1 MDSFFKAAVCD
12 LDKLLDDFELNTEEL
27 DCQAATSPA
36 SLDLYPSHCGG
47 PQCFVPSSSPVP
59 DLNSLCYGQSPASMF
74 RESQRE
80 PETKGIPL
88 TGVDLLSS
96 VDTADARAIKS
107 QTPPCPDRTLKPVC
121 DLVNDTGSAIL
132 LCANSHD
139 AFRQLEVAEKELE
152 EELLVDFNTPAESLS
167 SDVLDHCCSLE
178 NLCEREF
185 QGHEPSTSLSLLD
198 VILPAAA
205 ERICEHQDLPGN
217 SQESLEEPKVKL
229 HQNGANKE
237 DENSSLQEDEQVSS
251 SVSHYSEEGDV
262 SGVGTE
268 LNSTTEDESVLPED
282 QTVDYSKGETPMS
295 CLSMAVSMCGS
306 LVSAVESA
314 EATAREEEDK
324 TVAVPSELNEAEEQP
339 SPGAQRL
346 RELVTGDHGA
356 GADASP
362 EEDSEPLSL
371 TSDSDLE
378 SSVHPTSPPAGR
390 TFEEGLSPSEGIG
403 CSQVN
408 SDTDNGF
415 RYSSEMDF
423 SGDFFQTGQPT
434 GMVTDEDLDAFL
446 LGQVE
451 ASSAKS
457 ERDVFSKLKRDFED
471 FDSLLGEELNN
482 CTVDVLV
489 SPEIDLSVTCA
500 DEPESS
506 YLSSPDSNDASPEQ
520 TQPAGHGNITNT
532 SGLKSTI
539 DIEPPPYYGGARP
552 KVLPSQSSRTSP
564 IHKRACSS
572 QDQLNCGSAD
582 ENGPDSDEVIPVTPC
597 DRSVC
602 SSDEGY
608 DEFSEPPS
616 IPGTPLGSNASALEI
631 PPSLETADTLGSVQP
646 SWVPDSEAPVC
657 MNCGQKFTF
666 TRRRHHCRACGKVY
680 CAVCCSRKSRL
691 KYLEKEARVCVL
703 CHDSLQR
710 AQAFERMMSPTG
722 PSPNPNVPSEYCSTI
737 PPMQQAR
744 AAGTLNSPPPT
755 VMVPVSV
762 LKHPGFPREQ
772 KHVWFADGI
781 LPNGEVADTT
791 RLSVKSRRQSS
802 ESSPITPDPP
812 PKDGEGVSAMSRPAV
827 SGPWDLALLCGLN
840 GNVPLDACLLPE
852 DDEGLPPLLIL
863 TGDENDGDL
872 LVEERPATCQ
882 ILLLLEEGGPR
893 PLTFVLNANLLIN
906 IKLVTYCERKCW
918 CISSN
923 GLQALGQPELLFV
936 IEHIPE
942 ENSLP
947 RDMFSLYSSI
957 YQDAQRGKFIKDL
970 GNVTFTDM
978 FLGTKDHGGF
988 LFFSPSFQPL
998 EDLALPSA
1006 PYLCGVLLQ
1015 KLEVPWAKV
1024 FPLRLLLRLGAEFDV
1039 YPCTLMSVRFRQSV
1053 FRETGH
1059 TIMNLLAVSVSSPQ
1073 VTHVVFCFFCP
1084 ILGQMM
1090 KVVNASNEHVIS
1102 VGGCFSPEA
1111 DAHLVC
1117 TQNEDCSYQTQSS
1130 SRPGMSQKVTGASFV
1145 VFNGAL
1151 KSSSGFIA
1159 KSSIVEDGLMVQIP
1173 PDSMEALRQA
1183 LRDQSDFLI
1192 QCGRAEP
1199 GEPREAVT
1207 VRWVDWTP
1215 PVNVG
1220 VVSPID
1226 RKSLEGVPS
1235 IRVQQESEFEAD
1247 GWTIK
1252 CTEVFY
1258 MLKTPDCSLSSVLT
1272 SCGQFQQEMV
1282 AASCAALCPHL
1293 SVLTGNN
1300 LNSLGLRISTGTDM
1314 VEYQAGSGGCP
1325 LPQRYMND
1333 MDGALIPI
1341 IHGGSSSVPHHAL
1354 DMELIFHITQSL

>member
-1 MDSFFKAAVCD
+1 
-12 LDKLLDDFELNTEEL
+12 
-27 DCQAATSPA
+27 
-36 SLDLYPSHCGG
+36 
-47 PQCFVPSSSPVP
+47 
-59 DLNSLCYGQSPASMF
+59 MF

-282 QTVDYSKGETPMS
+282 QTTSPVS

-314 EATAREEEDK
+314 
-324 TVAVPSELNEAEEQP
+324 
-339 SPGAQRL
+339 
-346 RELVTGDHGA
+346 
-356 GADASP
+356 
-362 EEDSEPLSL
+362 EPLSL

-564 IHKRACSS
+564 IHKR
-572 QDQLNCGSAD
+572 
-582 ENGPDSDEVIPVTPC
+582 
-597 DRSVC
+597 
-602 SSDEGY
+602 
-608 DEFSEPPS
+608 FSEPPS

-812 PKDGEGVSAMSRPAV
+812 PVVQNVIFSFFPPSSPASQPGSKEMLSEKDGEGVSAMSRPAV

-1024 FPLRLLLRLGAEFDV
+1024 FPLRLLLRLGAEFDGEPV
-1039 YPCTLMSVRFRQSV
+1039 TVDKFVLLPQDLRNFQYSLPVVDGLRIHM
-1053 FRETGH
+1053 EMGH
-1059 TIMNLLAVSVSSPQ
+1059 SYVDIPKSKFSE
-1073 VTHVVFCFFCP
+1073 
-1084 ILGQMM
+1084 MM